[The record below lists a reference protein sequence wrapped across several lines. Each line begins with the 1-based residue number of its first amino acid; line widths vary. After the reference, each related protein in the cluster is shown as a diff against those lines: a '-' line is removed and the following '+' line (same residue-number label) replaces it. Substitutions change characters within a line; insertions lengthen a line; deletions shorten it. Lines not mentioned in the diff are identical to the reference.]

1 MMRIVVGMTAAA
13 LLAACASTPKS
24 PQEQIQGNWA
34 CKTNAEGV
42 SVDGAVR
49 YLPDGK
55 GDGKV
60 TVDVSQ
66 SGMDIKIE
74 ADVAST
80 WGFLADGRIEESVT
94 KLTVTKGSMAGQD
107 VPVAMIQPM
116 VEEMI
121 VGQKTVSTVKLDA
134 NTLSLTDEDGVTTNC
149 TR

>member
-1 MMRIVVGMTAAA
+1 MMRIVIGMTSAA
-13 LLAACASTPKS
+13 LLAACASTPPS
-24 PQEQIQGNWA
+24 PQEQILGNWT
-34 CKTNAEGV
+34 CKTDAEGV
-42 SVDGAVR
+42 VVDGLVR

-66 SGMDIKIE
+66 SGMGIKIE
-74 ADVAST
+74 ADVLST
-80 WGFLADGRIEESVT
+80 WAFLADGKIEESVT
-94 KLTVTKGSMAGQD
+94 KLTVTRGEMGGQD
-107 VPVAMIQPM
+107 VPSAMIQPM
-116 VEEMI
+116 IEEMI